1 MKQFY
6 EFEQYLLDHANE
18 LMYDSTRH
26 VNAESFPAWMNAE
39 YVKTITSISVNST
52 LAVLRAYHEWASES
66 DS

>member
-26 VNAESFPAWMNAE
+26 IRAETFPAWMDAE
-39 YVKTITSISVNST
+39 SAKAITSISVNST
-52 LAVLRAYHEWASES
+52 LAVLRAYHEWVSES